1 MTDEQ
6 FQEMMA
12 QTKALEQSGNHEEA
26 IRMLKVIV
34 DGAPEVEDR
43 LWAAGLI
50 PSIINFNYQHL
61 VTPGSP
67 QYADIR
73 KYLRISLEAYDQA
86 HPAAQ
91 EMYRNTPNN
100 IPELRR
106 TLSLMDQGQPI
117 NISQKKGGCFIATA
131 AYGSALAPEVIVL
144 THFRDDVLVQST
156 LGSLLVALYYF
167 FSPPL
172 ASIVAYHDPLR
183 RLARLFL
190 IRPILQLVKI
200 WTRRKAG
207 PSSEYPTQS
216 EEGL

>member
-26 IRMLKVIV
+26 IRMLKTMV

-50 PSIINFNYQHL
+50 ASIINFNYQHL

-67 QYADIR
+67 QYADVR
-73 KYLRISLEAYDQA
+73 KYLRISLEAYNQA

-91 EMYRNTPNN
+91 EMYRNMPNN

-106 TLSLMDQGQPI
+106 TLSLMDQGQPV

-131 AYGSALAPEVIVL
+131 AYGSALALDVIVL
-144 THFRDDVLVQST
+144 SRFRDDVLLQSA
-156 LGSLLVALYYF
+156 LGSILVDVYYS

-172 ASIVAYHDPLR
+172 ASIVAHHDSLR
-183 RLARLFL
+183 RVVRAVL
-190 IRPILQLVKI
+190 IRPILQLTKI
-200 WTRRKAG
+200 WTRHKDAQ
-207 PSSEYPTQS
+207 SSANPTQP

>member
-12 QTKALEQSGNHEEA
+12 QTKGLEQSGNHEEA
-26 IRMLKVIV
+26 IRILKTMV

-50 PSIINFNYQHL
+50 ASIINFNYQHL
-61 VTPGSP
+61 VKPGSP
-67 QYADIR
+67 QYGDVR

-91 EMYRNTPNN
+91 EMYRNMPNN

-106 TLSLMDQGQPI
+106 TVSLMDQGQPV

-131 AYGSALAPEVIVL
+131 AYGSALAPDVIVL
-144 THFRDDVLVQST
+144 SNFRDDVLLRSKF
-156 LGSLLVALYYF
+156 GSILVDLYYS

-172 ASIVAYHDPLR
+172 ASIVAHHDSVR
-183 RLARLFL
+183 RG
-190 IRPILQLVKI
+190 V
-200 WTRRKAG
+200 
-207 PSSEYPTQS
+207 
-216 EEGL
+216 